1 MTDGHVILV
10 SDTHLSDRAPQAQ
23 ANWEAV
29 LRYVADAAPQAVL
42 HLGDLSLNGAHQP
55 EDLDYARRQL
65 DRLPV
70 PWHVIPGNHDV
81 GENQWLGVPD
91 DYVTGDR
98 LRQRWLDVIGPD
110 WWEVRAGAWTLLGIN
125 AQLAAT
131 GLAAEAEQWSWL
143 ASRLGE
149 LGDGQPVALLTHK
162 PLGPGE
168 TDGADAAPPFRF
180 WTDEGRWRLA
190 GALGDRFPDLVI
202 SGHVHQ
208 HRELRIMG
216 TDQLWVPTTWAVL
229 PDDRQPVLGAKR
241 CGVITLDLTAGP
253 PARPVLAEPPG
264 IAQYTLYRDVPDPY
278 QH

>member
-1 MTDGHVILV
+1 VTDGHVILV
-10 SDTHLSDRAPQAQ
+10 SDTHLSQRAPQAQ
-23 ANWEAV
+23 ANWDAV
-29 LRYVADAAPQAVL
+29 LRYVTDTAPRAVI
-42 HLGDLSLNGAHQP
+42 HLGDLSLDGAHEP
-55 EDLDYARRQL
+55 TDLEYARRQL

-81 GENQWLGVPD
+81 GENQWPGVPGD
-91 DYVTGDR
+91 HVQDDR

-110 WWEVRAGAWTLLGIN
+110 WWAARAGAWTLLGIN

-131 GLAAEAEQWSWL
+131 GLAAEAEQWAWL
-143 ASRLGE
+143 REQLRE
-149 LGDGQPVALLTHK
+149 LGGQPVALLTHK
-162 PLGPGE
+162 PLGPE
-168 TDGADAAPPFRF
+168 AADGAGAAPPFRF

-190 GALGDRFPDLVI
+190 GALGDRLPDLVV

-208 HRELRIMG
+208 YRELRIMD

-241 CGVITLDLTAGP
+241 CGVIALDLTAGP

-264 IAQYTLYRDVPDPY
+264 ITQYTLYQDVPDPY
-278 QH
+278 RH